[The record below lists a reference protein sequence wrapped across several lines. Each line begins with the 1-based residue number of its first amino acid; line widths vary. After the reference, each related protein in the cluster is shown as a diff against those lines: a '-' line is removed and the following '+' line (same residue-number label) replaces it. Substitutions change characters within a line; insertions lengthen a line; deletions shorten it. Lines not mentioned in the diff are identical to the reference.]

1 MKPKYILALDQGTTS
16 SRAVLFDEK
25 AAIVGISQK
34 ETSQILPQP
43 GWVEQSPE
51 EIWSNQYEVAI
62 KVIKENKL
70 SPKDIQAIGITNQRE
85 TTLVWEKKTG
95 KAVYNAI
102 IWQDKRTSDHC
113 IKLKEQGWDKYI
125 HKTTGLVI
133 DSYFSAT
140 KLQWI
145 LDNVKG
151 ARNQA
156 EKGELLFGTVDTFL
170 MWHLSAGK
178 LHITDYSNA
187 SRTMLFDIKKC
198 CWDNKLLELFQIP
211 ACMLPEVVES
221 SSIYGTTEPSLFEG
235 IPLSLA
241 SLIGDQQSALFG
253 QLAYEP
259 GTAKN
264 TYGTGCFLLM
274 NTGERIVRSNKGLIS
289 TIAWKLNGKVEYALE
304 GSVFIAGAVMKWLRD
319 NLKLI
324 DNVQQTEAMAI
335 EAGDNQGVYFVPA
348 FAGLGAPYWD
358 SNAKG
363 MISGLTLSAGRN
375 HIVRAALESMAY
387 QTKDI
392 LDIMQLDSGINLKEL
407 NVDGG
412 ASANNFLMQF
422 QSDMLQVKVN
432 RPEMIESTAL
442 GTALLAGLAVG
453 LWKKETLTHLK
464 LSDKVFTPSM
474 EKNTAFSYYQNW
486 KNAVERSRM

>member
-1 MKPKYILALDQGTTS
+1 MKKYILAFDQGTTS

-34 ETSQILPQP
+34 ETHQILLQP

-51 EIWSNQYEVAI
+51 EIWDNQYEVALS
-62 KVIKENKL
+62 VLEENQVSASDVL
-70 SPKDIQAIGITNQRE
+70 AIGITNQRE
-85 TTLVWEKKTG
+85 TALVWDRITG
-95 KAVYNAI
+95 KPVYNAI
-102 IWQDKRTSDHC
+102 IWQDKRTAEYC
-113 IKLKEQGWDKYI
+113 LKLKEEGWSQYI
-125 HKTTGLVI
+125 QQTTGLII
-133 DSYFSAT
+133 DAYFSAT

-145 LDNVKG
+145 LDNVEG
-151 ARNQA
+151 VRQRA
-156 EKGELLFGTVDTFL
+156 ENGELLFGTVDSYL
-170 MWHLSAGK
+170 AWKLSGGK

-187 SRTMLFDIKKC
+187 SRTMLFDIHRC
-198 CWDNKLLELFQIP
+198 CWDEKLLKLFHIP
-211 ACMLPEVVES
+211 AAMLPEVVES
-221 SSIYGTTEPSLFEG
+221 SSIYGATDPTLFQG
-235 IPLSLA
+235 KTLTIA

-253 QLAYEP
+253 QLAHEP

-274 NTGERIVRSNKGLIS
+274 NTGEKTIISDKGLIS
-289 TIAWKLNGKVEYALE
+289 TIAWKLNSKVEYALE

-324 DNVQQTEAMAI
+324 DDVKQTEAMAI

-358 SNAKG
+358 SHAKG
-363 MISGLTLSAGRN
+363 MISGLTLSATKN
-375 HIVRAALESMAY
+375 HVVRAALESMAY

-392 LDIMQLDSGINLKEL
+392 LDIMQDDSGIILKEL

-422 QSDMLQVKVN
+422 QSDLLQVKVN

-442 GTALLAGLAVG
+442 GAALMAGLAVG
-453 LWKKETLTHLK
+453 LWKKETLKHLR

-474 EKNTAFSYYQNW
+474 DKDSTLRYYKGW
-486 KNAVERSRM
+486 KDAVERSRL